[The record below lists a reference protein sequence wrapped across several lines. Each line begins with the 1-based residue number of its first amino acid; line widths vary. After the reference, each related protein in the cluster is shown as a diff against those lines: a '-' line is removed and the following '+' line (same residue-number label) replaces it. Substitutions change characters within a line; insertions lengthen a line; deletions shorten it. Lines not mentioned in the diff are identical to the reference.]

1 MGLAC
6 TTSKDKDINE
16 QDIQNQIEQNKL
28 TDQKTKNNIHTL
40 NNSESNTTADSNNN
54 NNESYPLQ
62 KNVNCD
68 VQFFEVQ
75 ETNVETFLT
84 TLPEKSN
91 NITNKTNDSPSKTKA
106 DQFNIHLNF
115 YLSNISKF
123 VSQSDIWEMKKF
135 IGK

>member
-28 TDQKTKNNIHTL
+28 TDQKTKNNIHSL

-54 NNESYPLQ
+54 NNECNPLQ

-91 NITNKTNDSPSKTKA
+91 LKANLSNDSPSKTKA